1 VRRIESEWKR
11 ERERERER
19 AKESEKGR
27 EVEMLRKE
35 SPLAFADH
43 MIAFTER
50 ERERKIP
57 RE

>member
-1 VRRIESEWKR
+1 VEER
-11 ERERERER
+11 ERERERKRGR

-43 MIAFTER
+43 MIAFAER
-50 ERERKIP
+50 EIP